1 MQDIVIFIAVL
12 KAKEGQKQNLKKEL
26 LKLIGPTRS
35 EPGCLDYVL
44 FELKESPGT
53 FYMREAYKDKAALN
67 SHMASPHL
75 TAFLALSEDLLA
87 EPLKLIGLD
96 QIST

>member
-1 MQDIVIFIAVL
+1 MHDVVIFIAVL
-12 KAKEGQKQNLKKEL
+12 KAKEGKKLNLKKEL

-35 EPGCLDYVL
+35 EPGCVDYVL

-53 FYMREAYKDKAALN
+53 FYMREAYKDKAALD

-75 TAFLALSEDLLA
+75 QAFLARSEDLLA
-87 EPLKLIGLD
+87 EPLKLIWLD
-96 QIST
+96 KIST